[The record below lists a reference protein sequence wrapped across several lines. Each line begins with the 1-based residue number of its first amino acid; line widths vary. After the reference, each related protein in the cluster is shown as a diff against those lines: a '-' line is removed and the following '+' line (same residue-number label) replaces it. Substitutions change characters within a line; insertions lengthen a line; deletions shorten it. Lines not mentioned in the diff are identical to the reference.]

1 MPAGCSSTPSASR
14 RSAASSPRSI
24 RACAPTCCS
33 PQRSCT
39 TSAGRASSGGRRS
52 SPRPTRGACSATST
66 SGSGCSRR
74 SALPPTCCTRSP
86 ATTTSARRA
95 QPRQPSSTTRT
106 SSTRSRRRGRCPT
119 SLAALL
125 ALGASLSW
133 GVGDFLGGVK
143 ARVMPSLLVMAASQ
157 PFGLAALGIAVAVR
171 GTGIPGDEVAWAALA
186 AVLGTI
192 GLFAFYRGMAAG
204 AISVVA
210 PGAAVSGDQVHGLQ
224 AIGFVAAVGGSVAA
238 SLELRPER
246 AQVAAGV
253 GWAAVAMLAFG
264 AYYIPMHAAS
274 TQDWLWPAFLFRCT
288 SVTIVVSLALARDLR
303 PTGLRA
309 HWPALVAIGFLDTGG
324 NALFAAASSRHGL
337 LSVVSVLASLYPV
350 VTVLLARLMLGE
362 RVQRT
367 QDAGV
372 LLVLVG

>member
-1 MPAGCSSTPSASR
+1 M
-14 RSAASSPRSI
+14 
-24 RACAPTCCS
+24 
-33 PQRSCT
+33 
-39 TSAGRASSGGRRS
+39 
-52 SPRPTRGACSATST
+52 
-66 SGSGCSRR
+66 
-74 SALPPTCCTRSP
+74 
-86 ATTTSARRA
+86 
-95 QPRQPSSTTRT
+95 
-106 SSTRSRRRGRCPT
+106 
-119 SLAALL
+119 AALL

-143 ARVMPSLLVMAASQ
+143 ARVMPSLMVMAASQ
-157 PFGLAALGIAVAVR
+157 PFGLAALGIGVVVR
-171 GTGIPGDEVAWAALA
+171 GTGIPGDEVAWAALS

-210 PGAAVSGDQVHGLQ
+210 PIAALSASIPVIWGAAVSGDQVHGLQ

-238 SLELRPER
+238 SLERRPER
-246 AQVAAGV
+246 TQLAAGV
-253 GWAAVAMLAFG
+253 GWALLAMLAFG

-288 SVTIVVSLALARDLR
+288 SVTLVWAVVLARRAR
-303 PTGLRA
+303 PRGLRG
-309 HWPALVAIGFLDTGG
+309 HWPGLIAIGFLDTGG
-324 NALFAAASSRHGL
+324 NALFAAASSAHGV

-372 LLVLVG
+372 LVVLLGVVLITAGG